1 MHSSLR
7 FMILLASIPVVS
19 SAADHVHLQDRNAQA
34 KAVME
39 ASFKAHGQAGMDR
52 LDQDPTQAICSKY
65 APGAPPAAEASR
77 LTAANQGTVKFPADG
92 KFLGDWK
99 LGQKLAED
107 GTGEQ
112 YSDDP
117 SKPSGGNCYACHQMD
132 KQEISYG
139 TIGPSLY
146 HYGKDRGY
154 SPAAEKLAWSMVYDI
169 KGYAL
174 CTAMPRFGTKDILTE
189 AQMKDVMA
197 LLFDPASPVNQ

>member
-1 MHSSLR
+1 MHTSFR
-7 FMILLASIPVVS
+7 FMILLAAIPAVS
-19 SAADHVHLQDRNAQA
+19 SAADHAYSQDRNAQA

-39 ASFKAHGQAGMDR
+39 ASFKAHGQAGMNR
-52 LDQDPTQAICSKY
+52 LDQDPTQALCSKY
-65 APGAPPAAEASR
+65 APAAPPAAEAAK
-77 LTAANQGTVKFPADG
+77 LTAFNQSTVKLPADG
-92 KFLGDWK
+92 KFLGDWQR
-99 LGQKLAED
+99 GQKLAED

-117 SKPSGGNCYACHQMD
+117 AKPSGGNCYACHQLD
-132 KQEISYG
+132 KKEIAYG

-146 HYGKDRGY
+146 HYGKDRAY
-154 SPAAEKLAWSMVYDI
+154 SPAAEKLAWNMIYDI
-169 KGYAL
+169 KGYSL